1 MLRVSPATTANAI
14 ATAILTPTPPPPP
27 PPQVTPSIHANGLP
41 DVFSRPGS
49 RTNVAANMVN
59 SSSAISV
66 DPMPDTGGNGGI
78 GGGANS
84 FYSSANGHCGSV
96 SSLRSGVS
104 ERSQVALRENIL
116 HGVAASSSSY
126 SHDALSRIEWPR
138 NCSIPKT
145 LKKLSWED
153 ESVTYESGSQ
163 SAHYSAFGR
172 DREISTLTDPHLSV
186 TPLPPPDQEGG
197 GPITDTRLGPQI
209 GQALYF

>member
-1 MLRVSPATTANAI
+1 MVSNSSNKIHQTWPNPLSDALYLSRAS
-14 ATAILTPTPPPPP
+14 L
-27 PPQVTPSIHANGLP
+27 QVTPSIHANGLP

-104 ERSQVALRENIL
+104 ERSQVSNFSPSKF
-116 HGVAASSSSY
+116 VSSM
-126 SHDALSRIEWPR
+126 HIQ
-138 NCSIPKT
+138 
-145 LKKLSWED
+145 
-153 ESVTYESGSQ
+153 SVT
-163 SAHYSAFGR
+163 
-172 DREISTLTDPHLSV
+172 
-186 TPLPPPDQEGG
+186 
-197 GPITDTRLGPQI
+197 
-209 GQALYF
+209 